1 MRKVPEY
8 IFEHVS
14 PEEFE
19 KFDDYEVIEEIEKII
34 KVVKSDTHILVPY
47 RVLQCLLKNGTYI
60 SILFEE
66 YNIEEPSNSENNIK
80 LWRVTEEPIIDK
92 FEDEKL
98 EDYDS
103 GKKYEIWP
111 TGVNYLEQSK
121 ECCYAVDYDID
132 THVTLDSMD

>member
-14 PEEFE
+14 REEFE
-19 KFDDYEVIEEIEKII
+19 KFDDYEVIEEIERVI
-34 KVVKSDTHILVPY
+34 KVIKPDTQILVPY
-47 RVLQCLLKNGTYI
+47 RVLQCLLKNGIYI
-60 SILFEE
+60 NILFEE

-111 TGVNYLEQSK
+111 TGVDYLEQS
-121 ECCYAVDYDID
+121 EEYYDAVDYDID